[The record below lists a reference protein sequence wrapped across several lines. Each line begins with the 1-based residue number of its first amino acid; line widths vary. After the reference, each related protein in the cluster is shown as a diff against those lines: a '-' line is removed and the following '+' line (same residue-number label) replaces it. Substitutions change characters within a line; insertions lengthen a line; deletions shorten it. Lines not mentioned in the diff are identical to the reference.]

1 MVWRKLICL
10 MTVFVLFLAPLPR
23 PSLAGRQNA
32 SPQIVNILIYADDF
46 YRSPNTF
53 VDQALVTLGKPYTAY
68 HSNQPGFIYDLGHG
82 GPWDLVIF
90 AHELYALNSDMYE
103 VLKKYTSEGGRL
115 IFQSYAVSSYPTDPL
130 WQTLGFTFVEN
141 DIASPDPVYWWKPGY
156 PAFAYPLQV
165 PEFTALVSRSN
176 YTIYGQH
183 VQPRTG
189 FQAWAG
195 YSTPGPNRNQ
205 AALIVGNQNRTVFK
219 GFMDAQNTADLDSD
233 GLLDGVELWINL
245 INWILDPV
253 NWGALQGTV
262 EGLGYCD
269 SAPAFLPNA
278 AVIILPYAGGAFSF
292 QTNANGEYEWWTQET
307 GFMTVA
313 AIHGAH
319 TQGTATGIQVSL
331 GGTTTLNFNLRLLA
345 PCVRLSEQG
354 VHRFIKP
361 GESSTAQVSVEN
373 LGAGIASW
381 EVDER
386 SGPFQPPSDIPW
398 VSESPITGTLAA
410 DSYQPLDVTLEALPG
425 MSAGYHTGYL
435 VVSSDD
441 PNALALPITVTMV
454 IGSDL
459 LYLPLVLRNP

>member
-1 MVWRKLICL
+1 MIWRKLICS
-10 MTVFVLFLAPLPR
+10 MTMVALFLAPLPC

-32 SPQIVNILIYADDF
+32 SPQTVQILIYADDY

-53 VDQALVTLGKPYTAY
+53 VDQALLALGKTYTAY
-68 HSNQPGFIYDLGHG
+68 HSDQPGFKYALGHG
-82 GPWDLVIF
+82 SWDLVIF
-90 AHELYALNSDMYE
+90 AHEFYALDSQMYE
-103 VLKKYTSEGGRL
+103 ALKKYASEGGRL

-130 WQTLGFTFVEN
+130 WQTLGFTFVE
-141 DIASPDPVYWWKPGY
+141 DDLISPDPVYWWKPGY

-165 PEFTALVSRSN
+165 PEFTALVSRPA
-176 YTIYGQH
+176 YTIYGQY

-195 YSTPGPNRNQ
+195 YSTPGLNRNQ

-253 NWGALQGTV
+253 SWGVLRGTID
-262 EGLGYCD
+262 GLGYCD
-269 SAPAFLPNA
+269 SAPA
-278 AVIILPYAGGAFSF
+278 VLPYAAVTISPNAGGDFF
-292 QTNANGEYEWWTQET
+292 FITNANGEYEWWTQET
-307 GFMTVA
+307 GLMDVA
-313 AIHGAH
+313 VIHLTH

-331 GGTTTLNFNLRLLA
+331 GGTTTLDFNLRQLA
-345 PCVRLSEQG
+345 PCVKLSEHRI
-354 VHRFIKP
+354 HRFLKP
-361 GESSTAQVSVEN
+361 GESGTAQMSVEN
-373 LGAGIASW
+373 LGAGMAHW

-398 VSESPITGTLAA
+398 VSESPITGTLGAN
-410 DSYQPLDVTLEALPG
+410 SYQPLDVTLEALPG
-425 MSAGYHTGYL
+425 MLAGCHTGYL